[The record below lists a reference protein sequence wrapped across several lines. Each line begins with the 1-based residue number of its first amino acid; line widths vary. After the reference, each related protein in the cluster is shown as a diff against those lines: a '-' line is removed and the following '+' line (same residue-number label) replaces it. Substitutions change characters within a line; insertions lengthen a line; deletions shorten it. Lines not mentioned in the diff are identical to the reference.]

1 MTESQFNRTLALWKA
16 CEKQNLTTTQMFYIS
31 EIIHSYTNP
40 DPVITAYENEIEN
53 LPLINGV
60 PRKITLCS
68 NGICYGPCPEPDE
81 ERIQKVTI
89 SLTGK
94 VYITLKNHEGMT
106 LRKIQ
111 KRIPA
116 KKAAGWLSS
125 VGTHLSVLIDL
136 MMITDVGSWDAVI
149 VNEENKKF
157 RVSGHLAEGDKWL
170 DKYSDDLREMLD
182 MPELYVFNE
191 KSYSAVRLC
200 SCEFEYGG
208 KQYYYQTKEKT
219 IHIGDTVIVPV
230 GKGNEQKKV
239 RVVNIENLDEADLPL
254 ELERIKT
261 IICKVESDPPGSDLL
276 DLPKLNK
283 EFFDEALSKT
293 SSVFEIVK
301 SAIDGV
307 DCMGLLAIGAP
318 KDEYDGESRSIASK
332 TKPEQ
337 NIYQIASVIAQEMSD
352 RFSEPFGIDGFLETA
367 VQIKKKYDCL
377 YQLKG
382 ESMHIMD
389 MHECFDKMAGKHV
402 RVTMKNRKVF
412 TGILDDWIPA
422 LDNEPNPESIIL
434 ETTVY
439 PCMELYVKD
448 ILFICLNSENGQE
461 KMSLKATLS
470 SKKKTTAEEAAS
482 YIDAIE
488 TEEDLAALFA
498 YVDNK
503 ALDIADNE
511 YNFKEGTE
519 LHKAACEETNKW
531 FAVSDRLKEKI
542 FSILRRENVS
552 IPKKGQIDVLIPFMK
567 RNGFTNENGWWN
579 SIS

>member
-16 CEKQNLTTTQMFYIS
+16 CEKHNLTTAQMFHIS
-31 EIIHSYTNP
+31 EIIRSYSNP
-40 DPVITAYENEIEN
+40 DLIISAYENEAEK
-53 LPLINGV
+53 LPVINGV

-89 SLTGK
+89 SANGK
-94 VYITLKNHEGMT
+94 VYITLKNYEGVI

-116 KKAAGWLSS
+116 EMAAGWLGD

-136 MMITDVGSWDAVI
+136 TMITDVGSWEAVI

-157 RVSGHLAEGDKWL
+157 RISGYLADGDKWL

-208 KQYYYQTKEKT
+208 KQYYYQTEDKT

-230 GKGNEQKKV
+230 GKSNEQKKV
-239 RVVNIENLDEADLPL
+239 RVVNIESLDEADLPF

-261 IICKVESDPPGSDLL
+261 IIRKIESDPSGSDLL
-276 DLPKLNK
+276 NLPKLNK
-283 EFFDEALSKT
+283 EFSDEALGRAP
-293 SSVFEIVK
+293 SVFEIVK
-301 SAIDGV
+301 SAIDSA
-307 DCMGLLAIGAP
+307 DCMGLLKIGAP
-318 KDEYDGESRSIASK
+318 QDEYDGESRSIASK
-332 TKPEQ
+332 IKPQ
-337 NIYQIASVIAQEMSD
+337 QDIYQIASVIAQEMSD
-352 RFSEPFGIDGFLETA
+352 SFSEPFGINGFLETA
-367 VQIKKKYDCL
+367 AQIKKKYDCL

-382 ESMHIMD
+382 DSMHIAD
-389 MHECFDKMAGKHV
+389 MCECFDKMDGKQV
-402 RVTMKNRKVF
+402 RVTMKDGKVF
-412 TGILDDWIPA
+412 TGILDDWIQT
-422 LDNEPNPESIIL
+422 LDNEPDPESIIL
-434 ETTVY
+434 KTTVY

-448 ILFICLNSENGQE
+448 ILFICLSLEDGQE
-461 KMSLKATLS
+461 KMSLKAILS
-470 SKKKTTAEEAAS
+470 SKKKLTAEEAAS
-482 YIDAIE
+482 YIDTIE
-488 TEEDLAALFA
+488 TERELAALFA

-503 ALDIADNE
+503 AWDIADNE
-511 YNFKEGTE
+511 YDFEEGTE
-519 LHKAACEETNKW
+519 LHKSACEETDKW
-531 FAVSDRLKEKI
+531 FAVADRLKEKI

-552 IPKKGQIDVLIPFMK
+552 IPKKGQIDVLVPFMK